1 MAISWFCIFQH
12 DDSVRRLSAA
22 EHQGLVKLL
31 RGCPGLVEGHLY
43 TSSPL
48 SHPYSA
54 DSTGPILALELE
66 FATIADCELNLTDN
80 AHLLRLADPDF
91 LPSLRGTDVA
101 QQGML
106 VRHLPVASAVTATAD
121 RSLCTYLVD
130 YPGPAE
136 DEQEWHRNYLESHA
150 AIMCKFPGLRAAAVY
165 TPATIVSQLPVRIA
179 SSMLRNKVAFD
190 SAEALGAALASPVRD
205 ELRADIA
212 KFPPYAGSS
221 SHVPMDT
228 VIISGSGGGL
238 S

>member
-1 MAISWFCIFQH
+1 MAISWFCLFQH
-12 DDSVRRLSAA
+12 DDSIRRLSAA
-22 EHQGLVKLL
+22 EHQGLVDLL
-31 RGCPGLVEGHLY
+31 RGCPGLVEGHIY

-66 FATIADCELNLTDN
+66 FAAIPDCEINLTDN

-91 LPSLRGTDVA
+91 LPSLRGTDAV

-106 VRHLPVASAVTATAD
+106 VRHLPVADAGTATAD

-136 DEQEWHRNYLESHA
+136 DEHEWHRNYLESHA
-150 AIMCKFPGLRAAAVY
+150 AIMCRFPGLRAAAVY
-165 TPATIVSQLPVRIA
+165 TPAAIVSQLPFRIA
-179 SSMLRNKVAFD
+179 TSMLRNKVAFD

-205 ELRADIA
+205 DLRADIA
-212 KFPPYAGSS
+212 KFPPYAGGS

-228 VIISGSGGGL
+228 VIISGSGGRL